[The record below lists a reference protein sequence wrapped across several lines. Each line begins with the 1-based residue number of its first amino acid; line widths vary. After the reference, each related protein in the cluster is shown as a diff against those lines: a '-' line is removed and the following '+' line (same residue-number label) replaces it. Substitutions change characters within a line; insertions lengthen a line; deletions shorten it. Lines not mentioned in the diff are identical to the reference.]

1 MPEPIPPRLNQIT
14 REVISAAIAVHQTL
28 DPGLLE
34 SVYEACLAH
43 ELRSRGIAFRQQ
55 VGLPV
60 IYGEIRL
67 EAGLRLDLLVEELVI
82 IEIKAVDA
90 LNPIHDAQ
98 LLTYLKLSG
107 RRLGLLINFNVVVLK
122 QGLRR
127 VVL

>member
-1 MPEPIPPRLNQIT
+1 M
-14 REVISAAIAVHQTL
+14 
-28 DPGLLE
+28 
-34 SVYEACLAH
+34 
-43 ELRSRGIAFRQQ
+43 
-55 VGLPV
+55 